1 MTCLTINHY
10 LFESN
15 SFVYLKILIF
25 NVVIAAAV
33 QLPEMLMEKSF
44 PFLYK
49 MLGVVQSG
57 R

>member
-1 MTCLTINHY
+1 MTCLTINRY
-10 LFESN
+10 LLKSN
-15 SFVYLKILIF
+15 NLVYLRILIF
-25 NVVIAAAV
+25 IVVIAAAV

>member
-10 LFESN
+10 LLKSN
-15 SFVYLKILIF
+15 NLVYLRILIF
-25 NVVIAAAV
+25 IVVIAAAV

-49 MLGVVQSG
+49 MLGVVQNG

>member
-1 MTCLTINHY
+1 MTCLTIDHH
-10 LFESN
+10 LFKSN
-15 SFVYLKILIF
+15 NFVYLRILIF

>member
-1 MTCLTINHY
+1 MTFLTLDHH
-10 LFESN
+10 LFKSN
-15 SFVYLKILIF
+15 NFVYLRILIF

-49 MLGVVQSG
+49 MLGVVQNG